1 MVGRL
6 IIGLLVLVSALVGA
20 TVGLLLVYSTDLPQV
35 DQLEHYRPSS
45 ITELYDDQG
54 RTIGSFA
61 LQRRVVATYDDYPPV
76 MRQALI
82 SIEDKDFYRHWGIN
96 VWRIAGAAYR
106 DIRSGGRVQG
116 ASTLTMQ
123 LARNLF
129 LSPDRSFH
137 RKIQEALL
145 AVQIERRFTKPQIFT
160 LYANQIY
167 LGHGVYGFEAASQFY
182 FSKPAKKL
190 TLDEAAL
197 LAGLPKSP
205 TYYSPITHPDHAL
218 KRRNLVINSM
228 LEDGEITAQQAAA
241 AREQPV
247 RLELA
252 HDPDSLAP
260 YFVEEIRR
268 YLEGKYGSDQ
278 VHEGGLRVYT
288 SLDMD
293 LQRAANRALFDGLA
307 AYERRHGWRG
317 RLQNVLTGDVT
328 LANYQHPDWESDPEV
343 NSYVHALVTAV
354 TPASASVRF
363 GRYSATLTSADVA
376 WTRNAAV
383 RHPEA
388 RRYCLRESPG
398 AESRTGKRES
408 AWKKTPA
415 RKAHW
420 SQSTTPRAKSK
431 PWSADAI
438 SISPSSTA
446 RPRRCARS
454 GSSFKP
460 YVYTAAIDRGATP
473 DDTILDAPISFPMP
487 AGPAYEP
494 HNYDEKFEGTITLR
508 RALAQSR
515 NIPALKLADNLGI
528 KTVIDY
534 AHRFGITSNIP
545 PYLPVALGAVEVTP
559 MEQTSAFSVFP
570 NDGVHITPRYITKV
584 TDYEGRT
591 LEENFPDVK
600 DVISARTAR
609 TMTAMLREVV
619 LHGTGIA
626 ASTLKYPLAG
636 KTGTT
641 NNFTDAWFVG
651 FSPSITCG
659 VWVGYDEKKFLGAKE
674 TGARAALTYLDGF
687 HEGRSGGKRPG
698 RIPAAPGRNAERVS
712 TKLTR
717 QTQLRQEM
725 KPTSR
730 RRCGDHCMW
739 ERVSDPSRPSAARQ
753 YYFFNAAKLSSRIRA
768 ASSTSAL
775 PIFKGGDIRI
785 TLP

>member
-6 IIGLLVLVSALVGA
+6 VLGLLVLVSALVGT

-61 LQRRVVATYDDYPPV
+61 LQRRVVASYDDYPQIL
-76 MRQALI
+76 RQALI
-82 SIEDKDFYRHWGIN
+82 SIEDKDFYRHWGVN

-182 FSKPAKKL
+182 FSKPAKHL
-190 TLDEAAL
+190 SLDEAAL

-205 TYYSPITHPDHAL
+205 SYYSPIIHPDHAL
-218 KRRNLVINSM
+218 KRRNLVVNSM
-228 LEDGEITAQQAAA
+228 LEDGMITAQEAAA
-241 AREQPV
+241 ARDLPI
-247 RLELA
+247 RLQLA

-288 SLDMD
+288 SLNMD

-307 AYERRHGWRG
+307 AYERRHGWKG
-317 RLQNVLTGDVT
+317 HLQNVLTEDVT
-328 LANYQHPDWESDPEV
+328 LANYQHPDWDSESEL
-343 NSYVHALVTAV
+343 NGYVHALVVGISSTSVAV
-354 TPASASVRF
+354 KF
-363 GRYSATLTSADVA
+363 GRYTATLTPSDAA
-376 WTRNAAV
+376 WTHRKLQDILLPGDIAYVKILSLNPEGRARVSLEKDSGAQGALVAIDNATGEIKAMV
-383 RHPEA
+383 GGRDFNLSKFNRTTQA
-388 RRYCLRESPG
+388 LR
-398 AESRTGKRES
+398 
-408 AWKKTPA
+408 
-415 RKAHW
+415 
-420 SQSTTPRAKSK
+420 QV
-431 PWSADAI
+431 
-438 SISPSSTA
+438 
-446 RPRRCARS
+446 

-460 YVYTAAIDRGATP
+460 YVYTAAIDHGASP
-473 DDTILDAPISFPMP
+473 DDTIVDAPVTFPT
-487 AGPAYEP
+487 ASGPPYEP
-494 HNYDEKFEGTITLR
+494 HNYDEKFEGTISLR

-515 NIPALKLADNLGI
+515 NIPALKLADSVGI
-528 KTVIDY
+528 KIVIDY

-545 PYLPVALGAVEVTP
+545 PYLPIALGAVEVTP
-559 MEQTSAFSVFP
+559 IEQTSAFSVFP

-600 DVISARTAR
+600 DVVSARTAR
-609 TMTAMLREVV
+609 TMTSMLREVV
-619 LHGTGIA
+619 DHGTAIA
-626 ASTLKYPLAG
+626 AASLKYPLAG

-651 FSPSITCG
+651 FSPSLTCG

-674 TGARAALTYLDGF
+674 TGARAALPIWMDFMKVALA
-687 HEGRSGGKRPG
+687 GKEPG
-698 RIPAAPGRNAERVS
+698 EFQPPPAPTLNSPPQKVDTPDTAPPEEE
-712 TKLTR
+712 T
-717 QTQLRQEM
+717 
-725 KPTSR
+725 
-730 RRCGDHCMW
+730 H
-739 ERVSDPSRPSAARQ
+739 
-753 YYFFNAAKLSSRIRA
+753 
-768 ASSTSAL
+768 
-775 PIFKGGDIRI
+775 
-785 TLP
+785 

>member
-1 MVGRL
+1 VKFQLQDFPASTGAENKTVGRL

-228 LEDGEITAQQAAA
+228 LEDGEITAQQATV
-241 AREQPV
+241 ARDQPV
-247 RLELA
+247 QLNLA

-293 LQRAANRALFDGLA
+293 LQRFANRALFDGLA

-363 GRYSATLTSADVA
+363 GRYSATLTSADAA
-376 WTRNAAV
+376 WTRKRLSAILKPGDIAYVKVLSLNADGK
-383 RHPEA
+383 A
-388 RRYCLRESPG
+388 RVSLEEDSGVQGALVAIDNASGEIKAMVGGRDFNLSKFNRATQALR
-398 AESRTGKRES
+398 
-408 AWKKTPA
+408 
-415 RKAHW
+415 
-420 SQSTTPRAKSK
+420 QV
-431 PWSADAI
+431 
-438 SISPSSTA
+438 
-446 RPRRCARS
+446 

-487 AGPAYEP
+487 TGAAYEP

-528 KTVIDY
+528 KIVIDY

-559 MEQTSAFSVFP
+559 IEQTSAFSVFP

-591 LEENFPDVK
+591 LEENFPDVR
-600 DVISARTAR
+600 DAVSARTAR

-626 ASTLKYPLAG
+626 ASTLKYSLAG

-659 VWVGYDEKKFLGAKE
+659 VWVGYDEKKFLGARE
-674 TGARAALTYLDGF
+674 TGARAALPIWMDFMKAALA
-687 HEGRSGGKRPG
+687 GKDPG
-698 RIPAAPGRNAERVS
+698 EFQPPPDAAPSAPPQKVD
-712 TKLTR
+712 TPDTA
-717 QTQLRQEM
+717 
-725 KPTSR
+725 PA
-730 RRCGDHCMW
+730 GDEAH
-739 ERVSDPSRPSAARQ
+739 
-753 YYFFNAAKLSSRIRA
+753 
-768 ASSTSAL
+768 
-775 PIFKGGDIRI
+775 
-785 TLP
+785 

>member
-6 IIGLLVLVSALVGA
+6 VIGLLLLFSALVGA
-20 TVGLLLVYSTDLPQV
+20 TAGLLLVYSTDLPQV

-61 LQRRVVATYDDYPPV
+61 LQRRVVASYEDYPPV
-76 MRQALI
+76 LRQALI

-182 FSKPAKKL
+182 FSKPAKRL

-205 TYYSPITHPDHAL
+205 SYYSPITHPDHAL

-228 LEDGEITAQQAAA
+228 LEDGNITAQQAAA
-241 AREQPV
+241 ARDQPIH
-247 RLELA
+247 LEVA

-268 YLEGKYGSDQ
+268 YLEAKYGSDQ

-293 LQRAANRALFDGLA
+293 LQRAANRAVFDGLA

-328 LANYQHPDWESDPEV
+328 LANYQDADWDSDPEV
-343 NSYVHALVTAV
+343 NGYVHALVLAV
-354 TPASASVRF
+354 TPAAATIKF
-363 GRYSATLTSADVA
+363 GRYSATLAPADA
-376 WTRNAAV
+376 SWTRRRLLDILKPGDIAYVKILALNPDGKARVSLEEDSGVQGALVAIDNATGEIKAMV
-383 RHPEA
+383 GGRDFNVSKFNRA
-388 RRYCLRESPG
+388 TQALR
-398 AESRTGKRES
+398 
-408 AWKKTPA
+408 
-415 RKAHW
+415 
-420 SQSTTPRAKSK
+420 QV
-431 PWSADAI
+431 
-438 SISPSSTA
+438 
-446 RPRRCARS
+446 

-473 DDTILDAPISFPMP
+473 DDTILDAPVTFPTP
-487 AGPAYEP
+487 SGPYEP

-534 AHRFGITSNIP
+534 AHRFGITANIP
-545 PYLPVALGAVEVTP
+545 PYLPVALGAVEITP
-559 MEQTSAFSVFP
+559 LEQTSAYSVFP
-570 NDGVHITPRYITKV
+570 SDGVHITPRYITKV

-600 DVISARTAR
+600 DVVSAGTAR

-619 LHGTGIA
+619 LHGTGMAA
-626 ASTLKYPLAG
+626 ASMNYPLAG

-651 FSPSITCG
+651 FSPSLTCG

-674 TGARAALTYLDGF
+674 TGARAALPIWMDFMKTALA
-687 HEGRSGGKRPG
+687 GKDPG
-698 RIPAAPGRNAERVS
+698 EFPPPPETVPAAHPVDTPDTA
-712 TKLTR
+712 
-717 QTQLRQEM
+717 
-725 KPTSR
+725 PA
-730 RRCGDHCMW
+730 GDETH
-739 ERVSDPSRPSAARQ
+739 
-753 YYFFNAAKLSSRIRA
+753 
-768 ASSTSAL
+768 
-775 PIFKGGDIRI
+775 
-785 TLP
+785 